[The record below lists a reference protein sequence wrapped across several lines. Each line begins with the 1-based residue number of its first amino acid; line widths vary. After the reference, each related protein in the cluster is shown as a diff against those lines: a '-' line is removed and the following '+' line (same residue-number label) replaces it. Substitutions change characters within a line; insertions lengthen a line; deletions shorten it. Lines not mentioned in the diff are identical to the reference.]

1 MEEILGEFWTIFLRR
16 SRPMKGLS
24 TIALDKLTGKTK
36 WSGPDFTPL
45 IPSTRETGIANIEVL
60 KLKRIARNV

>member
-1 MEEILGEFWTIFLRR
+1 
-16 SRPMKGLS
+16 MKGLS